1 MTIHCMLEIPML
13 HVTMSSS
20 PITINTVPLPPA
32 APTASAT
39 VQPTC
44 IPSGTITIST
54 QSGVEYSVNGTAYQ
68 SSNSFAGLTPGNYT
82 LYVRS

>member
-1 MTIHCMLEIPML
+1 MCNYVIL
-13 HVTMSSS
+13 
-20 PITINTVPLPPA
+20 ITINTVPLPPA

-44 IPSGTITIST
+44 AIPSGTITIST
-54 QSGVEYSVNGTAYQ
+54 QSGVEYSEWYGISVLE
-68 SSNSFAGLTPGNYT
+68 FICRIDPGNYT

>member
-1 MTIHCMLEIPML
+1 MEYSFERYDISVLEYVLRAAPNNYTL
-13 HVTMSSS
+13 YVRNTADATCVTTSS

-44 IPSGTITIST
+44 ATPSGTITIST
-54 QSGVEYSVNGTAYQ
+54 QSGLNIV
-68 SSNSFAGLTPGNYT
+68 
-82 LYVRS
+82 